1 MNNRNLILGMVILF
15 TFSLFAGCKQDEFN
29 YKMAEVE
36 PGDVTQVYFSAG
48 SEMLIADGKATLKF
62 IVETYKDYKK
72 EDGTVAK
79 KLFDYHTLPEG
90 SVKIYEETTNK
101 EVGFTY
107 STTTFSATNPRFYA
121 KVGNVKSAVKEVRLR
136 PNPAP
141 LPKLY
146 VDVIFHVWE
155 LNPTNV
161 AYDLSSFQP
170 TNYADIINGL
180 KIMNDIINNKI
191 GNAPNAAAAN
201 IEFRLAAKN
210 QAGQDLAFPG
220 YNRIVYSDEIKKV
233 PTAVSISPQTDFP
246 DYINKNL
253 ATYIWNPKLYLNV
266 HVLPSGSSNSFSN
279 AMPAKQLPAGP
290 GQTLIPGIT
299 GIAANEDDFVNSF
312 TTSTLFM
319 PNTLFRPGF
328 ERRIEIFS
336 FIGAFYGLFATS
348 AYNTT
353 RFHSDFCEDTPLY
366 EPAVPPNDYF
376 FALKTG
382 INGDKFVIENAMDD
396 SRYPSSRNSITLDQ
410 VTRMRAVMTRCPGR
424 MNAKTQ

>member
-1 MNNRNLILGMVILF
+1 MNNRNLILSTIILF
-15 TFSLFAGCKQDEFN
+15 IFTFASGCKQREFD
-29 YKMAEVE
+29 YKLSENTPA
-36 PGDVTQVYFSAG
+36 DVTELYFSAG

-62 IVETYKDYKK
+62 IVETYKDYEK
-72 EDGTVAK
+72 EDGTIEK

-107 STTTFSATNPRFYA
+107 STTTVTATNPRFYA

-141 LPKLY
+141 LQKLY

-170 TNYADIINGL
+170 TDYADIVKGL
-180 KIMNDIINNKI
+180 SVMNDVINNKI
-191 GNAPNAAAAN
+191 GNAPNGAAAN
-201 IEFRLAAKN
+201 IEFRLAKKN
-210 QAGQDLAFPG
+210 QAGQDLALPG

-233 PTAVSISPQTDFP
+233 PTATSIGLGDFTS
-246 DYINKNL
+246 YIDLNK
-253 ATYIWNPKLYLNV
+253 ATYIWNPKLYLNI
-266 HVLPSGSSNSFSN
+266 HVLPSGSNNSLGN
-279 AMPAKQLPAGP
+279 AMPAKQLPPGP
-290 GQTLIPGIT
+290 GQSLIPGIT
-299 GIAANEDDFVNSF
+299 GIAVNDDDYVNSF

-353 RFHSDFCEDTPLY
+353 RFHSDYCEDTPLY
-366 EPAVPPNDYF
+366 NPAVAPNDYF

-382 INGDKFVIENAMDD
+382 LNGDKFIIENAMDD
-396 SRYPSSRNSITLDQ
+396 TRYPSSRNSITLDQ
-410 VTRMRAVMTRCPGR
+410 VNRMRAVMTRCPGR
-424 MNAKTQ
+424 MNSKTQ